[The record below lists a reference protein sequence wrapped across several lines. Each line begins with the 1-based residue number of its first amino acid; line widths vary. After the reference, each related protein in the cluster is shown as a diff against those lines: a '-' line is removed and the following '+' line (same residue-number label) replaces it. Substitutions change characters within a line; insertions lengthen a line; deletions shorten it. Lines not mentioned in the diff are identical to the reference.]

1 MKSWSA
7 IVGALILNSLSMA
20 VLADTYPSKPI
31 RLIIPFAAGGPTDA
45 LGRTFA
51 KELGEVLG
59 QTVVVEN
66 RTGAGGNI
74 GTDVVAKSPPDG
86 YTIGL
91 GTNGPLAGNV
101 TLFKSLPYDPTTAFA
116 PITRIAFVS
125 NVIAVHPGLGV
136 KTLSELIEL
145 IRREPNKHNFAH
157 GGSGTTQHLGGEL
170 FKSMAQLQM
179 SGVAYRGEGLALN
192 DAISGHVPIIFS
204 SLATGIP
211 FVQSSHLIALAVTS
225 KDRIPALANI
235 PTVAEAALPGYVAT
249 AWYALLAPAGTP
261 QQIVE
266 KLNAASRKAME
277 SPGTKKL
284 LDQAG
289 AIIAPTTP
297 GELSE
302 FIKSEISRWK
312 PIIEMSG
319 AKVD

>member
-1 MKSWSA
+1 MKSWSV
-7 IVGALILNSLSMA
+7 IVGALILSSSPMA

-51 KELGEVLG
+51 KNLGEVLG
-59 QTVVVEN
+59 QPVVVEN

-74 GTDVVAKSPPDG
+74 GTDAVAKSPPDG

-101 TLFKSLPYDPTTAFA
+101 TLFKSLPYNPTTAFA
-116 PITRIAFVS
+116 PITRISFVS
-125 NVIAVHPGLGV
+125 NLIAVHPGLGV
-136 KTLSELIEL
+136 KTLNELIEL

-170 FKSMAQLQM
+170 LKSMAQLQM
-179 SGVAYRGEGLALN
+179 SGLAYRGEGPALN
-192 DAISGHVPIIFS
+192 DTISGHVPIIFS

-211 FVQSSHLIALAVTS
+211 FVQSGHLIALAVTS

-249 AWYALLAPAGTP
+249 AWYALIAPVGTP

-266 KLNAASRKAME
+266 SLNSASRKAME
-277 SPGTKKL
+277 APGMKKL

-289 AIIAPTTP
+289 AIAAPTTP